1 MPHLILLGDS
11 IFDNGRYTR
20 GGPDVISQV
29 RVLLLAEWQATLL
42 AVDGSTT
49 QDVAGQ
55 VARLP
60 AAATHLVLSVGGN
73 DALMHLGVLD
83 EPTATVRAS
92 LETLAEVVG
101 TFVTHYRA
109 AVAACLE
116 TRLPLTVCTI
126 YDGCFEDA
134 AFQRIASTTVALFN
148 DAIIRVAL
156 EHAVPIIDLRFIC
169 AHPEDYANAIEPSSI
184 GGEKIARAIAGVVTG
199 VTLAESSTRIVSA

>member
-1 MPHLILLGDS
+1 
-11 IFDNGRYTR
+11 
-20 GGPDVISQV
+20 
-29 RVLLLAEWQATLL
+29 LLLAEWQATLL

-169 AHPEDYANAIEPSSI
+169 AHPEDSANAIEPSSI

>member
-29 RVLLLAEWQATLL
+29 GVLLPAEWQATLL